1 MTPAEHSAAPAEEEN
16 EALALFLQQLSSRDD
31 FPAFVRNV
39 ENINDVVH
47 DPKAKVQLLNDAIGG
62 DVALSLKVL
71 RIANSAIYAAAG
83 RTVQTVYQAIMLLGF
98 ERMKDIAVGAAVFE
112 HLKHRSTD
120 LRELMACSLLTA
132 NQALVVCGRT
142 GFARAEVAYLCGIFR
157 NLGELVCACYK
168 PKEYAEFKQ
177 MPRGEDDPGATAE
190 RQAFGFRFDEL
201 GQAIARQWGLPA
213 AITDAMYRPPA
224 IGPAR
229 GDGPGTLAAIT
240 QLSADLTQSIYRS
253 APWEQKARLRDAVQ
267 KYGYGLGI
275 DEEGALD
282 IARTALEESQGALK
296 SANAGVDP
304 TGLRERL
311 AYVREQVLGPAEG
324 AVGAAGEARVPLPPP
339 RGSLLGDSGDH
350 PAVPGAA
357 GHWVFGDTEPDRLPE
372 PTLDDCMAAATSLRE
387 AITGGRPLG
396 TDEAVARTLAALL
409 SLGFQRA
416 ALLLAADGYTRLRV
430 RTALGEGSEYLTD
443 RLNLTLVPPNSALAL
458 AVVRKEDIFADLKAG
473 SPFRM
478 DASIKRLRSASFAML
493 PVVVSGQ
500 TIGAIFADSVR
511 KPIEFHDG
519 FREPLVSIRGAM
531 QLAFERLR
539 ELAQQARP
547 RAGAA

>member
-1 MTPAEHSAAPAEEEN
+1 MTLASADAGAGHDDERN
-16 EALALFLQQLSSRDD
+16 EALELFLQQLSSRDD

-39 ENINDVVH
+39 EQINDVVH
-47 DPKAKVQLLNDAIGG
+47 DPKARVQLLNDAIAG

-132 NQALVVCGRT
+132 NQALVLCSRT
-142 GFARAEVAYLCGIFR
+142 GYARAEVAYLCGIFR
-157 NLGELVCACYK
+157 NLGELVCACYR
-168 PKEYAEFKQ
+168 PKEYAEYKA

-190 RQAFGFRFDEL
+190 RKVFGFRFDEL
-201 GQAIARQWGLPA
+201 GQAIARQWGLPP

-240 QLSADLTQSIYRS
+240 QLSADLTNAIYRS
-253 APWEQKARLRDAVQ
+253 SPWEQRARLRDAVDR
-267 KYGYGLGI
+267 YGKGFGL
-275 DEEGALD
+275 DEEMALD
-282 IARTALEESQGALK
+282 AARDALEESAGALK
-296 SANAGVDP
+296 SANAGLDP
-304 TGLRERL
+304 AGFRDRL
-311 AYVREQVLGPAEG
+311 SYVREQVLGVPEGETPRERPAMH
-324 AVGAAGEARVPLPPP
+324 
-339 RGSLLGDSGDH
+339 GSLLGDSGEQDAI
-350 PAVPGAA
+350 PAA
-357 GHWVFGDTEPDRLPE
+357 GGNWVIGGDDPTRLGV
-372 PTLDDCMAAATSLRE
+372 PTIDECVAAASSLRD
-387 AITGGRPLG
+387 AVCGGRPLG

-416 ALLLAADGYTRLRV
+416 SLLLAADGYTRLRV

-443 RLNLTLVPPNSALAL
+443 RLNVTLVPPNGALAL

-478 DASIKRLRSASFAML
+478 DPSVKRLRSASFVML
-493 PVVVSGQ
+493 PVIVGGQ
-500 TIGAIFADSVR
+500 TIGALFADSVR
-511 KPIEFHDG
+511 RPIEFHDA
-519 FREPLVSIRGAM
+519 FREPIAGVREAL

-539 ELAQQARP
+539 ELAQQARQ